1 MASRNLP
8 RLIAGPSRT
17 RIIISNG
24 RQIARRTFADSPVE
38 QSQPSSSEPRN
49 LSPLQTPQRTN
60 SSESDSGPTLLSSSH
75 DNPLSQLPSS
85 STVSTERLEVS
96 RPQMSELVANKKKT
110 AIQYPYFVPR
120 NSNGAV
126 PVYSDFKNQRSR
138 NLTLIRNVEGN
149 VQVRSN

>member
-1 MASRNLP
+1 ML
-8 RLIAGPSRT
+8 
-17 RIIISNG
+17 
-24 RQIARRTFADSPVE
+24 
-38 QSQPSSSEPRN
+38 
-49 LSPLQTPQRTN
+49 
-60 SSESDSGPTLLSSSH
+60 
-75 DNPLSQLPSS
+75 
-85 STVSTERLEVS
+85 
-96 RPQMSELVANKKKT
+96 ELVANKKKT